1 MNFLLEAQPQ
11 DQNILLGLVPLII
24 IAVLFY
30 VLFIMPQRKEQK
42 NREAMIQALKP
53 GDKVITSGGL
63 HGTVT
68 DLKEETLILKIADST
83 KVELSKFA
91 VIKALDK
98 ESSR

>member
-11 DQNILLGLVPLII
+11 DQNILLGLAPLII